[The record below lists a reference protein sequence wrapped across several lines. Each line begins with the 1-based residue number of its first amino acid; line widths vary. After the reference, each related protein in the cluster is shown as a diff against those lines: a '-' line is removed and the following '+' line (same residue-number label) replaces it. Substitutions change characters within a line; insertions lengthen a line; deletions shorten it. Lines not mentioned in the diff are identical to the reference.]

1 VKPSSPALLQPLKL
15 LAQFLSSPPSKRD
28 ALVLELDATMS
39 GNVDVSNYVQ
49 LLVAATIY
57 LHVDQPES
65 ALRVLHPSDHLECS
79 AMKIQ
84 SLLALNR
91 PDLARKELKLED
103 DKWKEPFIEAMVTQK
118 YPEAIPVPWPSFAL
132 GNL

>member
-1 VKPSSPALLQPLKL
+1 MQPLKL

-28 ALVLELDATMS
+28 SIVLVGVLCGDELFQIKFKTQELDATMS

-65 ALRVLHPSDHLECS
+65 ALRV
-79 AMKIQ
+79 
-84 SLLALNR
+84 
-91 PDLARKELKLED
+91 
-103 DKWKEPFIEAMVTQK
+103 
-118 YPEAIPVPWPSFAL
+118 
-132 GNL
+132 